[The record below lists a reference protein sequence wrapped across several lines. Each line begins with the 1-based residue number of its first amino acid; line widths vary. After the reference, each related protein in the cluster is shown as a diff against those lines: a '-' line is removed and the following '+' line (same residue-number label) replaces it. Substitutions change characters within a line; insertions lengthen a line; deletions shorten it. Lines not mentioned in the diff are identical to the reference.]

1 MKKYFK
7 YLVGITLVLTLGV
20 NVATNLY
27 LLDYSTKQ
35 LQYKKRILELEQK
48 KNNTSSMA
56 LETLY
61 QDSINNTVN
70 LWLYGTSK

>member
-70 LWLYGTSK
+70 LWLYDTSK

>member
-7 YLVGITLVLTLGV
+7 YLVEITLVLTLGV
-20 NVATNLY
+20 NVASNLY

-70 LWLYGTSK
+70 LWLYDTSK

>member
-7 YLVGITLVLTLGV
+7 YLVLFTLVVTLVV

-27 LLDYSTKQ
+27 LFDYSTKQ

-48 KNNTSSMA
+48 KNNTSSKA
-56 LETLY
+56 LETVY

>member
-1 MKKYFK
+1 MRKIYK
-7 YLVGITLVLTLGV
+7 YLVEIALVITLGV
-20 NVATNLY
+20 NVASNLY

-56 LETLY
+56 LETVY

-70 LWLYGTSK
+70 LWLYGTSN

>member
-7 YLVGITLVLTLGV
+7 YLVLFTLVVTLVV

-27 LLDYSTKQ
+27 LFDYSTKQ

-48 KNNTSSMA
+48 KNNTSSKA
-56 LETLY
+56 LETVY

-70 LWLYGTSK
+70 LWLYGASK